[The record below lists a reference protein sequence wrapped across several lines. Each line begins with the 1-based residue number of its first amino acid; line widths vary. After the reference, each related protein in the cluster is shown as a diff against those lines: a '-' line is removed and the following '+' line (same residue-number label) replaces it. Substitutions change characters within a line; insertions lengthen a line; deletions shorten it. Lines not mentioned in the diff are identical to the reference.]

1 MAEPPQVV
9 PRALLEAPVVLVHT
23 TRCKNLY
30 GPAAQSGSVDQGT
43 YLLTSTAASQKAEFG
58 N

>member
-9 PRALLEAPVVLVHT
+9 PRAVLESPVVLVRT

-30 GPAAQSGSVDQGT
+30 GPAARRRSVDRGT
-43 YLLTSTAASQKAEFG
+43 DLLPSTAASQKAEFG